1 MSNIIDD
8 NGNAIQGTARE
19 VGKCAIT
26 FKGAQNRLTF
36 GKGVTIENATIAF
49 SGSNGSLQIDDNAKV
64 IGMFNIGD
72 GCHIR
77 IGKETKFN
85 KPCRFITQEGAGISI
100 GSRCLLANV
109 KFRTSDSHSIIDV
122 VSGQRINP
130 AKEIVIGNNVWI
142 AEDVKV
148 YKGAAVGDGSIIGAG
163 SILTSKI
170 PSQSLAVGI
179 PAKVVKS
186 GVTWQTE
193 RLPMTAQ
200 TAVSHN
206 RVHPITRSLVSLQQ
220 GPKNIATF
228 GSSLARQVANNYA
241 QLFDGKVISSVCH
254 NRSDYFCKQLLQ
266 QRAEP
271 EHLNTLL
278 QRPLPDELINL
289 DKEDNVQQTLRNQAM
304 ATVGMH
310 RLSKGVNFFQAV
322 ESGVID
328 LLIVDNSFDLT
339 ARLSSR
345 PDFPDEAFYIRASDL
360 DVIAKG
366 EKWQQNELL
375 TPGMSAENMS
385 KLLDFVHQ
393 ASPKT
398 LIVFIQSTPA
408 ANVTTAA
415 YQVAYQTAFKEGVCQ
430 LIPPINDDDSMSRQA
445 LTPLQLHSAY
455 AGMIKGIELVS
466 S

>member
-1 MSNIIDD
+1 MSNIIDEK
-8 NGNAIQGTARE
+8 GNTIQGVAKE
-19 VGKCAIT
+19 VGKCSVT
-26 FKGAQNRLTF
+26 FKGRENRLTF
-36 GKGVTIENATIAF
+36 GKGVTIENASIAF

-100 GSRCLLANV
+100 GAKCLLANV

-122 VSGQRINP
+122 ESGQRINP

-148 YKGAAVGDGSIIGAG
+148 YKGASVGDGAIIGAG
-163 SILTSKI
+163 SILTSKV
-170 PSQSLAVGI
+170 PAQSLAVGI

-186 GVTWQTE
+186 GVTWLTE
-193 RLPMTAQ
+193 RLPVTQHA
-200 TAVSHN
+200 
-206 RVHPITRSLVSLQQ
+206 TRAEPNVRALSQSLGSLQQ

-254 NRSDYFCKQLLQ
+254 NRSDYFYRQLLQ

-271 EHLNTLL
+271 SLLNTLL
-278 QRPLPDELINL
+278 QRPIPDELINQ

-310 RLSKGVNFFQAV
+310 RLSKGVNFFQAIT
-322 ESGVID
+322 SGIID
-328 LLIVDNSFDLT
+328 LLIVDNSFDLH

-345 PDFPDEAFYIRASDL
+345 TEAPDDTFYIRACDL
-360 DVIAKG
+360 DTLAEG
-366 EKWQQNELL
+366 GKWQQGELL
-375 TPGMSAENMS
+375 TPQMSADGMAH
-385 KLLDFVHQ
+385 LLDFVHQ

-398 LIVFIQSTPA
+398 LIIFIQSTPA
-408 ANVTTAA
+408 INATTAA
-415 YQVAYQTAFKEGVCQ
+415 YQLAYQAAFKEGVCQ
-430 LIPPINDDDSMSRQA
+430 LIPPINDEESISRQA

-455 AGMIKGIELVS
+455 AGMIKGFELHS